1 MTKKQFTVINA
12 KQDLT
17 TTDVPVGT
25 VLKVLHVAT
34 NEFDK
39 EALRVHTE
47 HDGKEIGFIGA
58 TAIAPGTELNKELFQ
73 IMKSSNELDGYSCI
87 VVDHQTVMIGSN
99 KKLKRMCLVIEP
111 LSDGGSS
118 STDGD
123 VSGVEF
129 EFLVKGATK
138 KHRGKVEVLNRLL
151 NGDSSIVGLKMEGDD
166 IVAMYGDKSAGEVD
180 SSSPNYDL
188 AVKVI
193 STLGEV
199 SATTSSPLNAAYKVK
214 FKIDEETM
222 TYIKTGKK
230 VLTLQDVKDEKSKF
244 IPVER
249 LNAIHTYLEDAG
261 LKNKQIMKVMETYKE
276 YPQDVQSRI
285 PEPTVFFKD
294 SFGGVRK
301 TVTYM
306 NKGKHLRLVGEK
318 GTGKNLLTTV
328 LAWVYQRPL
337 FELSMNSQTDKLDLM
352 GSKTFTTTVNADG
365 KEITQI
371 GFQKEALVE
380 AMEVGGFLNL
390 DEVNTADP
398 AVLVLLHSIVDDRG
412 SVEVPSYGR
421 VKADEN
427 FGIILTMNADYI
439 GTNSLNEA
447 TRDRFTPILFPN
459 NNSIASVLQERVK
472 GAKATDIQLAD
483 RLYKSI
489 MNLVQQGS
497 LSMDCIT
504 VRGFIDA
511 VEVAEDLSLKEALE
525 DCVANRIEDEEYRMT
540 VNSMID
546 DILG

>member
-1 MTKKQFTVINA
+1 MTKKQFTVINS
-12 KQDLT
+12 KVDLNT
-17 TTDVPVGT
+17 KAPVNTIVT
-25 VLKVLHVAT
+25 VKHEKT
-34 NEFDK
+34 NNYDK
-39 EALRVHTE
+39 HALRVYME
-47 HDGKEIGFIGA
+47 HNGEELGFIGA
-58 TAIAPGTELNKELFQ
+58 TAVATGSELNSVLHD
-73 IMKSSNELDGYSCI
+73 MMDKSNQLDGFPCI
-87 VVDHQTVMIGSN
+87 VVDHQVVMIGSN
-99 KKLKRMCLVIEP
+99 KKLKRTCLVVEP
-111 LSDGGSS
+111 LNDVVAETSDA
-118 STDGD
+118 D

-129 EFLVKGATK
+129 EFSVKGATK
-138 KHRGKVEVLNRLL
+138 KYRGKVEVVTRLL
-151 NGDSSIVGLKMEGDD
+151 DGESPIVGLKMDGDD
-166 IVAMYGDKSAGEVD
+166 IIAMYGDKSAGEID
-180 SSSPNYDL
+180 PSSPNYDL

-199 SATTSSPLNAAYKVK
+199 TANTSSPLNATYKVK
-214 FKIDEETM
+214 FKVDEETM

-244 IPVER
+244 IPKER
-249 LNAIHTYLEDAG
+249 LDAIHTYLEKAG
-261 LKNKQIMKVMETYKE
+261 LKSKQIMKVMQTYKE
-276 YPQDVQSRI
+276 YPMDVQSRI

-301 TVTYM
+301 TVIYM

-318 GTGKNLLTTV
+318 GTGKNLLTSV

-337 FELSMNSQTDKLDLM
+337 FELSMNSQTDKMDLL
-352 GSKTFTTTVNADG
+352 GSKTFTTTVDADG

-380 AMEVGGFLNL
+380 AMEIGGFLNL

-472 GAKATDIQLAD
+472 GAKAKDIQLAD

-489 MNLVQQGS
+489 MNLIQEGS

-511 VEVAEDLSLKEALE
+511 VEVADDLGLKEALE
-525 DCVANRIEDEEYRMT
+525 DCVANRIEDEEYRVT